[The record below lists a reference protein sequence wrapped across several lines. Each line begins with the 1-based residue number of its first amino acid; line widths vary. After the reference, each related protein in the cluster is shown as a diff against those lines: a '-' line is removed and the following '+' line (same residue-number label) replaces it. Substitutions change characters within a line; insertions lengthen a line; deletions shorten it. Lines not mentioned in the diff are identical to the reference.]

1 MAKHV
6 SCDVCGSSDGKVEYG
21 PDDWWCF
28 VCNKGKRP
36 GGKNRD
42 SFEVEEELYVSG
54 HEKIADI
61 QGLPIRGFKER
72 EITKSVTEFFGV
84 RAEVAADGTV
94 AKHFYPYGDK
104 AFKCRVV
111 EDKEFYWVGKSDEL
125 FGRDKF
131 SSDGKRLIITEG
143 ELDAMSIAQAA
154 HSKYNKIYPVVS
166 LPSASGTKALLKHR
180 DWVRSF
186 AEVVLC
192 LDNDEAGQ
200 KCLAEC
206 IKIIGA
212 EKIKIAKLPVKDA
225 SEMLT
230 TKGSPALMTAI
241 FEAGRYTPAGI
252 VSKEEIW
259 KALVEYNEAESLPY
273 PPCLGG
279 LNSKL
284 KGMRMGEIA
293 LFISGTGCFAPGTMI
308 RMLDGGVSCVEDIEV
323 GDYVMG
329 PCNMPREVLTLFTG
343 EELMHRI
350 TLEDGT
356 SFVCNDSHRLAI
368 RTNGEMFPVLVSE
381 YLTWPEKKR
390 RQARQ
395 YKAGNMIGF
404 SFVVEPIGIG
414 EFYGFEVNADNRFV
428 LGNGVITYN
437 SGKSTMLRETMLH
450 IIQTTQ
456 DAIGIIALEE
466 SPAETARK
474 LAGMQLM
481 RNPAAEEISI
491 EDLQPAFEDV
501 FGNDRVFCLDHQ
513 GSMADVSIVNQLE
526 YMALMGCKYLFI
538 DHITILVSEGAEDL
552 TGNEAVDKIMNHLLR
567 IVKKHNV
574 WIGLVSHLRKAQS
587 GQKSFEEGR
596 LPSIDDIRGCLAY
609 DTGIL
614 LSNGR
619 ARAVQDIKVG
629 DLLMG
634 DDGLPREVL
643 RLFDGEQQMYR
654 ITTKT
659 SNDSFICNE
668 DHILT
673 LSHNDR
679 MRDVR
684 LGDFLKESENWQ
696 FRCKQHY
703 STGYELPE
711 IPVLIPAY
719 SFGAWLGDGSKSA
732 FRIMDASDLGISNR
746 VAGEIG
752 AELLAPSDP
761 NREYFNF
768 NTGLKG
774 EMLDKLRQLGVWEN
788 KHVPDVYVFNSKAVR
803 YNLLAGLIDTDGCY
817 NVKDNAYY
825 FYQKCEDTARKVV
838 RIARSLGLYST
849 VHPRIISGSY
859 TGSNGSTIFEV
870 AISGDI
876 KKIPAQKST
885 RIVAKVR
892 RTDPLKRGILIE
904 KLDVQPYFGFQL
916 SGNGRFLL
924 ENHTVTHNSGSIKQI
939 SFDII
944 SFARNLI
951 AEDPK
956 ERNTILMRVLKS
968 RYTGLTGN
976 VRGAQYHY
984 DTGRLELAD
993 FDPDGD
999 MVEF

>member
-1 MAKHV
+1 MARHT
-6 SCDVCGSSDGKVEYG
+6 SCDVCGSSDARVEYG
-21 PDDWWCF
+21 EDDWWCF

-36 GGKNRD
+36 GSKKNSKYD
-42 SFEVEEELYVSG
+42 YDDNPEEDLYMSGQEKVS
-54 HEKIADI
+54 DI
-61 QGLPIRGFKER
+61 QGLPIRGFAER
-72 EITKSVTEFFGV
+72 EIKKTVTEFFGV
-84 RAEVAADGTV
+84 HSEIASDGTI

-104 AFKCRVV
+104 AYKCRVV
-111 EDKEFYWVGKSDEL
+111 ADKEFYWVGKSDEL

-131 SSDGKRLIITEG
+131 SNDGKRLIITEG

-154 HSKYNKIYPVVS
+154 FNKYNKIYPVVS

-273 PPCLGG
+273 PPCLEG

-293 LFISGTGCFAPGTMI
+293 LFISGTG
-308 RMLDGGVSCVEDIEV
+308 
-323 GDYVMG
+323 
-329 PCNMPREVLTLFTG
+329 
-343 EELMHRI
+343 
-350 TLEDGT
+350 
-356 SFVCNDSHRLAI
+356 
-368 RTNGEMFPVLVSE
+368 
-381 YLTWPEKKR
+381 
-390 RQARQ
+390 
-395 YKAGNMIGF
+395 
-404 SFVVEPIGIG
+404 
-414 EFYGFEVNADNRFV
+414 
-428 LGNGVITYN
+428 

-596 LPSIDDIRGCLAY
+596 LPSIDDIRG
-609 DTGIL
+609 
-614 LSNGR
+614 
-619 ARAVQDIKVG
+619 
-629 DLLMG
+629 
-634 DDGLPREVL
+634 
-643 RLFDGEQQMYR
+643 
-654 ITTKT
+654 
-659 SNDSFICNE
+659 
-668 DHILT
+668 
-673 LSHNDR
+673 
-679 MRDVR
+679 
-684 LGDFLKESENWQ
+684 
-696 FRCKQHY
+696 
-703 STGYELPE
+703 
-711 IPVLIPAY
+711 
-719 SFGAWLGDGSKSA
+719 
-732 FRIMDASDLGISNR
+732 
-746 VAGEIG
+746 
-752 AELLAPSDP
+752 
-761 NREYFNF
+761 
-768 NTGLKG
+768 
-774 EMLDKLRQLGVWEN
+774 
-788 KHVPDVYVFNSKAVR
+788 
-803 YNLLAGLIDTDGCY
+803 
-817 NVKDNAYY
+817 
-825 FYQKCEDTARKVV
+825 
-838 RIARSLGLYST
+838 
-849 VHPRIISGSY
+849 
-859 TGSNGSTIFEV
+859 
-870 AISGDI
+870 
-876 KKIPAQKST
+876 
-885 RIVAKVR
+885 
-892 RTDPLKRGILIE
+892 
-904 KLDVQPYFGFQL
+904 
-916 SGNGRFLL
+916 
-924 ENHTVTHNSGSIKQI
+924 SGSIKQI

-976 VRGAQYHY
+976 VRGAYYDYH
-984 DTGRLELAD
+984 TGRLAIAD
-993 FDPDGD
+993 FDPDAD
-999 MVEF
+999 MTEF